1 MNYFSYVVEHDYGLA
16 PNPFGGYCSLAVCK
30 PGIRGNQ
37 NLTIGDWIIGTGGKK
52 LKRDNH
58 IIYLMQISEKL
69 TFNKYYKDIRFQYKK
84 PIPNGSLV
92 QIFGDNFYYKDDN
105 TEKWTQDISAH
116 SFKDKKKHIKTDTSS
131 EVVLIANKF
140 YYFGDMSVEIPDQL
154 KLICKKGPG
163 MKYKGL
169 EETGD
174 LFVEWVENSF
184 ELGIIGDPISWK
196 EYDSVHNQ
204 YNLEI

>member
-1 MNYFSYVVEHDYGLA
+1 
-16 PNPFGGYCSLAVCK
+16 
-30 PGIRGNQ
+30 
-37 NLTIGDWIIGTGGKK
+37 
-52 LKRDNH
+52 
-58 IIYLMQISEKL
+58 
-69 TFNKYYKDIRFQYKK
+69 
-84 PIPNGSLV
+84 
-92 QIFGDNFYYKDDN
+92 
-105 TEKWTQDISAH
+105 
-116 SFKDKKKHIKTDTSS
+116 
-131 EVVLIANKF
+131 
-140 YYFGDMSVEIPDQL
+140 MSVEIPDQL